1 MTQTRLQ
8 PLAVARGYDIAKL
21 ARRADLGYRTV
32 FDLWHNPGRDVTL
45 GTLDKLAA
53 ALGVTV
59 ADLLLTEGQP

>member
-1 MTQTRLQ
+1 MTHTRLQ
-8 PLAVARGYDIAKL
+8 SLAVARGYDIAKL

-32 FDLWHNPGRDVTL
+32 FDLWHNPKRDVTL

-59 ADLLLTEGQP
+59 AELITEGQP